1 VCTTERLADELPAGR
16 AALGDATR
24 TSLPTPASAGGA
36 TVAGAT
42 AGGGTA
48 SRAAASRATAGG
60 ATPGG
65 TDLPA
70 TDAETA
76 QKIAETVRPHDIALV
91 MRIGLAAAGITGA
104 AALRHIRGSSIP
116 FAVPVA
122 LVALKLPTGAL
133 TALLGLLLINGGF
146 IPGLSALDSPG
157 QFLAWAL
164 VFGAAQQLVT
174 GLVDKKAQSVL
185 DSVGSAPMTEQE

>member
-1 VCTTERLADELPAGR
+1 MTTVAMLLLA
-16 AALGDATR
+16 AALAWLGARHPDWIPLCFAPQGLQSAVCPT
-24 TSLPTPASAGGA
+24 TTAALPNDPD
-36 TVAGAT
+36 
-42 AGGGTA
+42 
-48 SRAAASRATAGG
+48 
-60 ATPGG
+60 

-76 QKIAETVRPHDIALV
+76 QKIAETVRPHDVALV
-91 MRIGLAAAGITGA
+91 MLIRLAAAGVTGA
-104 AALRHIRGSSIP
+104 AALRHIRGSSTP

>member
-1 VCTTERLADELPAGR
+1 MLLLA
-16 AALGDATR
+16 AALAWLGARHPDWIPLCFAPQGLQSAVCPT
-24 TSLPTPASAGGA
+24 TTAALPNDPD
-36 TVAGAT
+36 
-42 AGGGTA
+42 
-48 SRAAASRATAGG
+48 
-60 ATPGG
+60 

-76 QKIAETVRPHDIALV
+76 QKIAETVRPHDVALV
-91 MRIGLAAAGITGA
+91 MLIRLAAAGVTGA
-104 AALRHIRGSSIP
+104 AALRHICGSSTP

-146 IPGLSALDSPG
+146 IPDPSARDSPG
-157 QFLAWAL
+157 QILAWAL